1 MNGEGGSTGPEL
13 TQIGS
18 RFTVGAIGEA
28 IINPSGT
35 IADRYQYSNYHMKN
49 GSVITG
55 IEVDEDDE
63 NIEVSISAFAAGVTT
78 KVRKDKLD
86 SVELSKVSPMPAGLA
101 NRLNEQEITDLIAYM
116 LAGGNKDKMKK

>member
-1 MNGEGGSTGPEL
+1 
-13 TQIGS
+13 
-18 RFTVGAIGEA
+18 
-28 IINPSGT
+28 
-35 IADRYQYSNYHMKN
+35 MKD

-63 NIEVSISAFAAGVTT
+63 NIEVSVSAFAAGVTT
-78 KVRKDKLD
+78 KVRKDRLE

-116 LAGGNKDKMKK
+116 LSGGNKNKMKK